1 MVETSQDISED
12 DSEWNSYWENFDYD
26 DDDAGIPLVEELTD
40 DDLLQILDMVDTR
53 LPDGLNYRAY
63 TPNGNFS
70 FGFDEFQ
77 LSIKVDLLDILLP
90 VSCRLDHCGL
100 PGSII
105 DPIWASL
112 RQLAVDE
119 IIKTKGLL
127 TTTTTAHIV
136 LEVLEAAAIHVKD
149 IRCNPHIHDNI
160 ATGVV
165 EKDTKQDEKKRWK
178 LDDTKDINAIIHSDK
193 KMDGLDLNSVQGM
206 ATHILGKTPAQICDD
221 ILPDY
226 RILHCENIIRND
238 LQNKFLQTQQEMREK
253 LMNEPIA
260 DLRKCVPPEF
270 RRYRGG
276 GSAAK
281 EQLVDYLVKPRI
293 TFHGT
298 RRENVPSIVQHGF
311 LKAGDVHPVTK
322 KPLPIWN
329 GSVYGQGIYS
339 SPDAWYA
346 LLYAEEGRETKS
358 SQLPGLKLLVCATI
372 MGRSAVLGYDD
383 NWYDRNEPYPGA
395 ESHVNA
401 SQYAYIVFN
410 SAQILPCYVLH
421 LDWAGKGEDDV
432 WDFVSSFSGKPS
444 VKRKN
449 YDMSNYEF
457 AGDKLRKKQALI
469 AKGQK
474 FFAYGFGSHSGKNI
488 VIEDVAEVSDDEE
501 DYGEYQADRQ
511 DAKEKSSNFWD
522 WGTLEGETAHD
533 EYAYAR
539 KTKVNRK
546 N

>member
-1 MVETSQDISED
+1 MAEDSIALSED
-12 DSEWNSYWENFDYD
+12 DSEWNLYWENFKIHDTD
-26 DDDAGIPLVEELTD
+26 IPTIEDLRD
-40 DDLLQILDMVDTR
+40 DDLLRILDMVDTH
-53 LPDGLNYRAY
+53 LPGELNYRAY

-77 LSIKVDLLDILLP
+77 LSIKVDILDTLLP
-90 VSCRLDHCGL
+90 VSLRLEHCGP
-100 PGSII
+100 PGHII
-105 DPIWASL
+105 EPIWASL

-127 TTTTTAHIV
+127 TVITTGNIV
-136 LEVLEAAAIHVKD
+136 LELLEAAAAH
-149 IRCNPHIHDNI
+149 IRDFRLNPSMQYENP
-160 ATGVV
+160 TKGVV
-165 EKDTKQDEKKRWK
+165 QRGVDQDEKKLWK
-178 LDDTKDINAIIHSDK
+178 IDDTKDINAILHSENP
-193 KMDGLDLNSVQGM
+193 MDGLDLTSVQGM

-221 ILPDY
+221 ILPNY
-226 RILHCENIIRND
+226 RILHCENILRND
-238 LQNKFLQTQQEMREK
+238 LQNKFLQTQQDMREK
-253 LMNEPIA
+253 LMNEHISE
-260 DLRKCVPPEF
+260 LRKCVPPEF
-270 RRYRGG
+270 RRYRGS

-339 SPDAWYA
+339 SPEAWYA

-372 MGRSAVLGYDD
+372 MGRSAVLDYDD
-383 NWYDRNEPYPGA
+383 NWFHRNEPYPGS

-421 LDWAGKGEDDV
+421 LDWAGKDEDDV
-432 WDFVSSFSGKPS
+432 WDFVSSFSSKPS

-457 AGDKLRKKQALI
+457 AGDKVRKKQALI

-522 WGTLEGETAHD
+522 WGTLDGETAHD
-533 EYAYAR
+533 EYAQAR
-539 KTKVNRK
+539 KSKVNRR